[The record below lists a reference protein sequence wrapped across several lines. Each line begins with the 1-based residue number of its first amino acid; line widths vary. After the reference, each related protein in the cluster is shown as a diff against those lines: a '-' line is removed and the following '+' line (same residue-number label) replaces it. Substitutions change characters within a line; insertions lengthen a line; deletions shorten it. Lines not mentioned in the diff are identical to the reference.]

1 MKSKAIL
8 TVFKKE
14 LARFFTDRRTLVA
27 LLLPGILIYMIYSL
41 MGGAM
46 EGAFGTGQDY
56 KPHIVAVNMPS
67 SIQAILDEQGAV
79 ISSVSEDQIDSIK
92 DSVAVGGS
100 DVLAV
105 FPADFDEAV
114 MLYSPESGTPAPNVE
129 IYQNSSD
136 NNSYTTYSFL
146 LSVLDAYESSLA
158 NKFDI
163 NAGND
168 VYDLAS
174 NEDTT
179 AKIFS
184 MMMPMLMMMLLFSGC
199 MAVAPESI
207 AGEKERGTIATM
219 LVTPVK
225 RSHIAIGKI
234 LALSLMALIS
244 GASSAVGVVLSLP
257 KLMGSELKLDG
268 SVYTFSDYLVLAAVI
283 LSTVLLLITLV
294 SIISAYAK
302 TVKEAST
309 YVTPLMIVSMLIGL
323 SGMVG
328 LTASSPAFYLIPLY
342 NSVQSMIGIFSFHA
356 NMLHIALTVA
366 ANIAISAI
374 GVFVLTRMFDSE
386 RIMFNK

>member
-1 MKSKAIL
+1 MKSNAIL

-41 MGGAM
+41 MGGAL
-46 EGAFGTGQDY
+46 ESSFGTSEEY
-56 KPHIVAVNMPS
+56 VPHIVAVNLP
-67 SIQAILDEQGAV
+67 
-79 ISSVSEDQIDSIK
+79 
-92 DSVAVGGS
+92 DSVHAMLDGQDVILTAVTEDKIDDIKESVTSGGS
-100 DVLAV
+100 DILAV

-114 MLYSPESGTPAPNVE
+114 MLYDPASGKPAPAVE
-129 IYQNSSD
+129 IYYNSSSTD
-136 NNSYTTYSFL
+136 SATAYSYFIAL
-146 LSVLDAYESSLA
+146 LDAYESALT
-158 NKFDI
+158 NRFDV
-163 NAGND
+163 NMGGG
-168 VYDLAS
+168 VYDLATD
-174 NEDTT
+174 EDAT
-179 AKIFS
+179 AMIFS

-244 GASSAVGVVLSLP
+244 GASSTVGVVLSLP

-268 SVYTFSDYLVLAAVI
+268 SVYTFSDYLLLAAVI